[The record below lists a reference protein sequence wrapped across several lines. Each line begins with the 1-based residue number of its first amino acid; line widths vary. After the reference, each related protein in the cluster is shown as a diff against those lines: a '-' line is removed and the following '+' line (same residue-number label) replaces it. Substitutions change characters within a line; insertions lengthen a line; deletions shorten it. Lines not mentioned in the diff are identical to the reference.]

1 MLVGWCCM
9 CRSADE
15 SVDHLFLHCQ
25 VAKELWSFIFRC
37 VGINWVL
44 PFRVSDLLFSWWN
57 WFGKRSSGVWNLI
70 PSCLMWTIWRE
81 RNNRIFKDKETS
93 LARITEF
100 FYGSLFDWS
109 RAWGLSCSPS
119 VGDFLASLAF
129 DSSDFPL

>member
-25 VAKELWSFIFRC
+25 VARELWSFIFRC
-37 VGINWVL
+37 VGIDWVL

-57 WFGKRSSGVWNLI
+57 WFGKRSSGVWILI

-81 RNNRIFKDKETS
+81 RNNRIFEDKETS

-109 RAWGLSCSPS
+109 RA
-119 VGDFLASLAF
+119 
-129 DSSDFPL
+129 